1 MTTQNEQ
8 TYTPD
13 QTTLAKMTTLTPS
26 QAACSQEIFA
36 EMVNGYG
43 DLQDLKNGVTIYGSA
58 RVPKD
63 AQLYAET
70 VRIGKLLAEA
80 GYHVIT
86 GGGPGLME
94 AGNQGAHEAGKDS
107 TGLRIRL
114 PHEQNT
120 NPYMTNICYFN
131 NFMTR
136 KHMFMMHSKAYII
149 MSGGLGTLDEL
160 SEIFVLVQTG
170 KLPPAPIILYK
181 KDFWQPFL
189 DWLRH
194 TVAVGGFIKAEDVD
208 LLHVVES
215 PEEAVAVVKQFVT
228 LEV

>member
-1 MTTQNEQ
+1 MKNQKEQ
-8 TYTPD
+8 VYTSD
-13 QTTLAKMTTLTPS
+13 QTTLTNFQTLPQNQAKR
-26 QAACSQEIFA
+26 SQEVFA
-36 EMVNGYG
+36 EMINGYTN
-43 DLQDLKNGVTIYGSA
+43 LQGLKNGVTIYGSA

-63 AQLYAET
+63 AKLYAET
-70 VRIGKLLAEA
+70 VLMGKLLAEA

-86 GGGPGLME
+86 GGGPGLMA

-181 KDFWQPFL
+181 KAFWQPFL
-189 DWLRH
+189 DWLRN

-208 LLHVVES
+208 LLHVVET
-215 PEEAVAVVKQFVT
+215 PEEAVAVVKQFVA